1 MINIKELKINVVD
14 NSIETLYKLLCK
26 KLNIKKEDIKE
37 LNIIRESIDAR
48 RDVYIVYEVDLEVNN
63 EIEII
68 KRNIKGVTLAPS
80 RNYEF
85 IPSGTNNLINRPVIV
100 GSGPAGL
107 FSAYSLCLQGFKPL
121 IIERGKKIEERIND
135 VNNFWETSRLD
146 VNSNVC
152 FGEGGAGTFSDGK
165 LNTLNKDQ
173 NNRGRMVMETFIEC
187 GAPSNILY
195 KHNPHIGTNL
205 LREVIINLR
214 NKIIKLG
221 GEFRYNTCLTNL
233 VIKDN
238 EIKGIIVNNNE
249 EIETNCLVLAI
260 GHSARDTYHMLNDN
274 KLLMESKPFAVGV
287 RIMHNQNLID
297 KNQLGRTDIERSSY
311 KLTYK
316 SSTGRGVYSFCMC
329 PGGYVVNAS
338 SENNMTV
345 INGMSNYKRDSG
357 TSNSAIIATV
367 NNKDFGDNV
376 FSGMEFQRK
385 LEKNTYKVGNGNIP
399 VQLYKDFKSNT
410 LSTSFKSVKP
420 IFKGNYTFANI
431 NEILPKS
438 ISDSIKEGIDY
449 FDTKIKGFASDDTVI
464 AAVEARTSSPIRIV
478 RDDNFESNIKGIYP
492 IGEGA
497 GYAGGITSA
506 AVDGIKTF
514 EKIVSKF
521 IEEEVL

>member
-121 IIERGKKIEERIND
+121 IIERGKKIEERVND
-135 VNNFWETSRLD
+135 VNNFWETSKLD
-146 VNSNVC
+146 INSNVC

-260 GHSARDTYHMLNDN
+260 GHSARDTYHMLNNN
-274 KLLMESKPFAVGV
+274 KLLMESKPFAVGLRV
-287 RIMHNQNLID
+287 QHPQELINNNQYGKYAKYLDNA
-297 KNQLGRTDIERSSY
+297 SY

-316 SSTGRGVYSFCMC
+316 ASNNKGVYSFCMC
-329 PGGYVVNAS
+329 PGGYVVNS
-338 SENNMTV
+338 STEDGLLC
-345 INGMSNYKRDSG
+345 INGMSNHERDSG
-357 TSNSAIIATV
+357 IANSAIIVTV
-367 NNKDFGDNV
+367 NNNDYGNNLFDGL
-376 FSGMEFQRK
+376 EYQRDLERSAYK
-385 LEKNTYKVGNGNIP
+385 LGNGNIP
-399 VQLYKDFKSNT
+399 IQLLGDYLENKDSIKLGSID
-410 LSTSFKSVKP
+410 P
-420 IFKGNYTFANI
+420 RFKGNYSYANLNKLFSESI
-431 NEILPKS
+431 NKS
-438 ISDSIKEGIDY
+438 LHESFEY
-449 FDTKIKGFASDDTVI
+449 FDKKIKGFNNYDAVL
-464 AAVEARTSSPIRIV
+464 AGVEARTSSAIRIN
-478 RDDNFESNIKGIYP
+478 RDDNFMSNIKGIYP
-492 IGEGA
+492 AGEGA
-497 GYAGGITSA
+497 GYSGGITTSA
-506 AVDGIKTF
+506 IDGVKVAEAIGNYFK
-514 EKIVSKF
+514 K
-521 IEEEVL
+521 